1 MKKLENIDFL
11 IFDLGN
17 VIIDI
22 DYAFTINTLKN
33 LLSDDK
39 HILTNSFFP
48 AKFHKDF
55 EKGLISAEEFRN
67 AVRNHF
73 QEDWSD
79 ALIDELWNS
88 LLKHIPMERIELI
101 KELGKDF
108 GLAVLSNTNS
118 IHVDKL
124 DQILLEDTGEASL
137 NVLFDRV
144 FFSHEMGLSK
154 PDEEIYKSVI
164 QELGVQPERTLF
176 FDDLLENLNGA
187 KKVGLQTF
195 HINHDKALIRFFQD
209 V

>member
-22 DYAFTINTLKN
+22 DYAFTINKLKN
-33 LLSDDK
+33 LLPDDK
-39 HILTNSFFP
+39 HKLTDNFFP

-55 EKGLISAEEFRN
+55 EKGFISAQEFRN
-67 AVRNHF
+67 EVRNYF

-79 ALIDELWNS
+79 VLIDELWNS
-88 LLKHIPMERIELI
+88 LLKNIPLERIDLI

-118 IHVDKL
+118 LHVDKL
-124 DQILLEDTGEASL
+124 GQILLEDTGEASL
-137 NVLFDRV
+137 DIIFDRV
-144 FFSHEMGLSK
+144 FFSHEMGMSK

>member
-22 DYAFTINTLKN
+22 DYAFTVNKLKD
-33 LLSDDK
+33 LLAVEK
-39 HILTNSFFP
+39 HSLTDRFFP
-48 AKFHKDF
+48 AKFHKEF
-55 EKGLISAEEFRN
+55 EKGRISAEEFRN

-79 ALIDELWNS
+79 PLIDELWNS
-88 LLKHIPMERIELI
+88 LLKHIPKERIDLI
-101 KELGKDF
+101 KALSKDF

-137 NVLFDRV
+137 GILFDRV
-144 FFSHEMGLSK
+144 FFSHEMGMSK

-164 QELGVQPERTLF
+164 KELGVQPERILF

-187 KKVGLQTF
+187 KKVGLKTF

>member
-22 DYAFTINTLKN
+22 DYAFTVNKLKN
-33 LLSDDK
+33 LLSEVK
-39 HILTNSFFP
+39 HPLTDQFFP

-55 EKGLISAEEFRN
+55 EKGRISAEDFRN

-88 LLKHIPMERIELI
+88 LLKHIPRERIELI
-101 KELGKDF
+101 KELSKDF

-118 IHVDKL
+118 IHVEKV

-137 NVLFDRV
+137 DLLFDKV
-144 FFSHEMGLSK
+144 FFSHEMGMSK
-154 PDEEIYKSVI
+154 PDEDIYKSVI

-195 HINHDKALIRFFQD
+195 HINHDKALIRFFQN